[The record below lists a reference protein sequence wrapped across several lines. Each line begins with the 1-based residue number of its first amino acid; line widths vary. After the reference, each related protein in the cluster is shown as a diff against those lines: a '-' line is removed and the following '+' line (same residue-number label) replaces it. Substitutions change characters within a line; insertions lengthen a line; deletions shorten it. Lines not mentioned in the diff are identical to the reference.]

1 MADKQRGIGRPFKK
15 GQSGNPNGRP
25 PKSRALSEEL
35 RRLLQ
40 RRAPGTK
47 RTNLEVIVDQ
57 LVTLARDGD
66 KDALRY
72 VFDRLEGRPAQA
84 LELTGDEA
92 RPVTFRYIDGNEEA

>member
-1 MADKQRGIGRPFKK
+1 MKWKK

-25 PKSRALSEEL
+25 PKSKALSEEL

-40 RRAPGTK
+40 RHAPGSK
-47 RTNLEVIVDQ
+47 KSNLEVIVAK
-57 LVTLARDGD
+57 LLELAREGD

-84 LELTGDEA
+84 LELTGDDA